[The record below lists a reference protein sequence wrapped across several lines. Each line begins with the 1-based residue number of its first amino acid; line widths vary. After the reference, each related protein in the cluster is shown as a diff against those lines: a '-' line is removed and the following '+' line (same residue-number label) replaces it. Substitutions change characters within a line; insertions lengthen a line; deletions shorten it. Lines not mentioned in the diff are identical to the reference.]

1 MKIIC
6 SSFYTWARSCRVLR
20 ARRRVEYDSSYTS
33 NKTFHDNCYTVK
45 KKEVDSLNQRKLVN
59 SMTFQWKAK
68 FSGKLSSQA
77 KWQKQSKVKFIMKLK
92 NNGLRK
98 GFVFVDN
105 NINESCP
112 KSSKLH
118 FNKKGGGGGSNGLL
132 QLFFSSINRTKY
144 SRMDQVKFVEDSLTW
159 SILEYFVP
167 NNACYRYLQH
177 D

>member
-1 MKIIC
+1 MEIKQMKIIY

-20 ARRRVEYDSSYTS
+20 ARRRVEYDSSYTL

-45 KKEVDSLNQRKLVN
+45 KKEVDSHNQRKLVN

-68 FSGKLSSQA
+68 FSGTLSSQA

-105 NINESCP
+105 NI
-112 KSSKLH
+112 KRIMSK
-118 FNKKGGGGGSNGLL
+118 K
-132 QLFFSSINRTKY
+132 
-144 SRMDQVKFVEDSLTW
+144 
-159 SILEYFVP
+159 
-167 NNACYRYLQH
+167 
-177 D
+177 